1 MDIANE
7 KGILSISVMAHPK
20 REEFF
25 PYLKEK
31 LGDVPFSIDHKS
43 AGVWP
48 NAKKA
53 WSMYNPE
60 ALFHVVIQDDAIVCD
75 DFHSRAE
82 RSIVEGF
89 KNLKGGLD
97 FAVSFYFGNRAS
109 LKGIAQDGIEQ
120 GFAIMGRTPWAVAI
134 CLPTTVIPDML
145 QFCDNLAMPQ
155 DDVRIGT
162 FLRSRGMKV
171 YFPLPSLI
179 DHRTGNASLV
189 GDEGTQRKAFAFI
202 DNQKKIIT

>member
-1 MDIANE
+1 MEIEHD
-7 KGILSISVMAHPK
+7 KKILSISVMAHPK
-20 REEFF
+20 REAFF

-53 WSMYNPE
+53 WSLYNPE
-60 ALFHVVIQDDAIVCD
+60 ALFHVVIQDDAIVCE
-75 DFHSRAE
+75 DFHNRAE
-82 RSIVEGF
+82 REIVKAF

-97 FAVSFYFGNRAS
+97 FAVSFYFGNRGT
-109 LKGIAQDGIEQ
+109 LKGIAQEGKEQ

-134 CLPTTVIPDML
+134 CLPTNVIPEML
-145 QFCDNLAMPQ
+145 QFCDSLPMPQ
-155 DDVRIGT
+155 DDVRIGK
-162 FLRSRGMKV
+162 FLRSQGMKV

-179 DHRTGNASLV
+179 DHRTGEESLV
-189 GDEGTQRKAFAFI
+189 GDEGKFRKAFAFI
-202 DNQKKIIT
+202 DNEKI